1 MTLWFIGAGLG
12 GANSLS
18 EQAKNVIT
26 ESDIVFVEQ
35 FTSPTGIE
43 FLNAIEKF
51 APGRVHAVK
60 RWTVEDG
67 KKILDAAKEGTA
79 SLVSWGDS
87 YAATTHIELR
97 VRAASFGTK
106 TRTVHGVS
114 ALTAMVGEC
123 GLHQYKVGRTVTIM
137 DGAGTYDTAYY
148 TIYDNMVHGSHTI
161 SALGCYYLNTI
172 RIKIIF

>member
-97 VRAASFGTK
+97 MLNLFHKDIHVSSACSLAYECNPLGT
-106 TRTVHGVS
+106 
-114 ALTAMVGEC
+114 
-123 GLHQYKVGRTVTIM
+123 
-137 DGAGTYDTAYY
+137 
-148 TIYDNMVHGSHTI
+148 GSYCT
-161 SALGCYYLNTI
+161 
-172 RIKIIF
+172 